1 MIDNTE
7 FWKAGGQTG
16 TRDQEFHARSQQEY
30 PDVRIQLLEGMSEEE
45 VVGEE
50 VRLKYDRMARDAGVE
65 GGAGNGP
72 PGGTRHGPGETRHGH
87 EGH

>member
-50 VRLKYDRMARDAGVE
+50 VMEVMAERDCLILSRSDRLLPASAMVMVVMV
-65 GGAGNGP
+65 
-72 PGGTRHGPGETRHGH
+72 T
-87 EGH
+87 